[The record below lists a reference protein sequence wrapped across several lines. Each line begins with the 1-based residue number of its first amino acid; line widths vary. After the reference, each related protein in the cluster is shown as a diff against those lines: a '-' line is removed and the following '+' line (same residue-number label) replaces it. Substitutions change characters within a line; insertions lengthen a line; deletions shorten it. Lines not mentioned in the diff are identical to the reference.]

1 MRKVDEMLRP
11 ERDFIENADYLE
23 DLVERINTSE
33 DSTKDKDL
41 LKEVVLADYYIN
53 KLVQK
58 SSKDTLLNI
67 GTLNEISAIFRGV
80 LDTAETLPLAN
91 SDDEFFAVVTDEEL
105 AKDIESF
112 KNMKCRYLV
121 SHISR
126 LVVVGIMF
134 YFFIETP
141 IIVDRILDSMLDF
154 FISFS
159 DTFKGIFKL

>member
-41 LKEVVLADYYIN
+41 LKEIVLADYYIN

-91 SDDEFFAVVTDEEL
+91 SDDEFFAIVN
-105 AKDIESF
+105 DIESS
-112 KNMKCRYLV
+112 KDRKWRYLIL
-121 SHISR
+121 HISR
-126 LVVVGIMF
+126 LIVVGIMF
-134 YFFIETP
+134 YFLYATP

-154 FISFS
+154 FMSFS

>member
-67 GTLNEISAIFRGV
+67 GTLNEIRAIFRGV

-91 SDDEFFAVVTDEEL
+91 SDDEFFAIVN
-105 AKDIESF
+105 DIESS
-112 KNMKCRYLV
+112 KDMKWRYLIL
-121 SHISR
+121 HISR
-126 LVVVGIMF
+126 LIVVGIMF
-134 YFFIETP
+134 YFLFETP

-154 FISFS
+154 FMSFS
-159 DTFKGIFKL
+159 DTFKGILKL